1 MADLI
6 RGPPSLGLVR
16 TQFPLQPLQLVHF
29 HLVLLLQRLET
40 PLQVTP
46 EIVLFP
52 ARSGRKLDIL
62 DNHSHL
68 YADDHLWTVLGF
80 PV

>member
-1 MADLI
+1 MADLV

-16 TQFPLQPLQLVHF
+16 TQLPLQSLQLVHF
-29 HLVLLLQRLET
+29 HLVLLLQRLKT

-52 ARSGRKLDIL
+52 ARSG
-62 DNHSHL
+62 
-68 YADDHLWTVLGF
+68 
-80 PV
+80 